1 MTHKAEP
8 LKASIDMSLY
18 PLADNYIPAIKEF
31 IDRVAGYDGITVK
44 RNDLAT
50 QLFGDYD
57 QIMDILKIEI
67 RRSWETHG
75 QGIFVVKFLMD
86 DLQGLADD

>member
-1 MTHKAEP
+1 MATGTEP

-18 PLADNYIPAIKEF
+18 PLADDYLPAIKEF
-31 IDRVAGYDGITVK
+31 IERVAGYQGIAVK

-50 QLFGDYD
+50 QLFGDYE
-57 QIMDILKIEI
+57 QIMDILKVEI

-75 QGIFVVKFLMD
+75 KGIFVVKFLMD